1 MVRETAGSER
11 RETGSVNITTLR
23 FPVLLVAALGLFIAL
38 RLAVSPLVPIA
49 LAARRDVG
57 ARTSTTESAHR
68 VSAESATAIV
78 SRDPFRIVRRPTLPA
93 YDPLRLA
100 EQLAPPPPTPVLS
113 LVGVVIGAVPSAVI
127 EGLPGVEGSRVL
139 RVGDVVAG
147 LRVKQ
152 ISNGRVV
159 IVGMDTTWVLEVREP
174 WKN

>member
-1 MVRETAGSER
+1 MNVTR
-11 RETGSVNITTLR
+11 LR
-23 FPVLLVAALGLFIAL
+23 FPILLVAVLGLFVAL
-38 RLAVSPLVPIA
+38 RLAVNPLVPIA
-49 LAARRDVG
+49 LAARRDAG
-57 ARTSTTESAHR
+57 ARTPGTESTHR

-78 SRDPFRIVRRPTLPA
+78 SRDPFRIARRATLPA

-100 EQLAPPPPTPVLS
+100 ELLAPPPPRPVLS

-127 EGLPGVEGSRVL
+127 EGLPGVEGSRVV

-159 IVGMDTTWVLEVREP
+159 IAGMDTTWVLEVREP